1 MEENMADEEVVEEVV
16 EEAVAEEAPVT
27 EEISAEQTEEGA
39 GEEESKTL
47 LSGDEGEGEGD
58 NVVPEKY
65 EFEPPEGVEV
75 DPSKIEVFGETAK
88 ELGLNQKQFQQLVE
102 YDIQRSA
109 AALEEMSTQFSE
121 RINHWA
127 EDTKADKELGGENL
141 DENLGLA
148 KRAIDTFGSPQ
159 LAKLIDAP
167 SADNPDGLGLGNH
180 PEVIRLFYR
189 VGRAISESD
198 LVTGDN
204 KIEGRDSLE
213 KMYPTMFAAN

>member
-1 MEENMADEEVVEEVV
+1 MADEEEVVEEVV
-16 EEAVAEEAPVT
+16 EAVAEETP
-27 EEISAEQTEEGA
+27 AEQTEEVA

-47 LSGDEGEGEGD
+47 LSGDEGDGEGE
-58 NVVPEKY
+58 NAIPEKY

-75 DPSKIEVFGETAK
+75 DASKVESFGETAK
-88 ELGLNQKQFQQLVE
+88 ELGLSQKQFQQLVE
-102 YDIQRSA
+102 YDMKRNAS
-109 AALEEMSTQFSE
+109 ALEDMSTQFSE

-127 EDTKADKELGGENL
+127 EETKADKELGGETL

-148 KRAIDTFGSPQ
+148 KQAIDTFGSPQ

-213 KMYPTMFAAN
+213 KMYPTMFASN

>member
-1 MEENMADEEVVEEVV
+1 MADEEVV

-27 EEISAEQTEEGA
+27 EEISAEQTEEVA

-58 NVVPEKY
+58 DTVPEKY

-75 DPSKIEVFGETAK
+75 DPSKIEGFGETAK
-88 ELGLNQKQFQQLVE
+88 DLGLSQKQFQQLVE
-102 YDIQRSA
+102 YDI
-109 AALEEMSTQFSE
+109 E
-121 RINHWA
+121 RDA
-127 EDTKADKELGGENL
+127 
-141 DENLGLA
+141 NLGLA
-148 KRAIDTFGSPQ
+148 KQAIDTFGSPQ

-198 LVTGDN
+198 LVTGDT

>member
-1 MEENMADEEVVEEVV
+1 MADEDEVVEAAEEVAPA
-16 EEAVAEEAPVT
+16 EEDTPAEQPAEEA
-27 EEISAEQTEEGA
+27 SAGE
-39 GEEESKTL
+39 EEESKTL

-58 NVVPEKY
+58 NAVPEKY

-75 DPSKIEVFGETAK
+75 DPSKIEGFGETAK
-88 ELGLNQKQFQQLVE
+88 DLGLSQKQFQQLVE
-102 YDIQRSA
+102 YDIERSA

-121 RINHWA
+121 RIADWA
-127 EDTKADKELGGENL
+127 EETKADKELGGEEL
-141 DENLGLA
+141 DANLGLA
-148 KRAIDTFGSPQ
+148 KQAIDTFGSPQ

-198 LVTGDN
+198 LVTGDT
-204 KIEGRDSLE
+204 KVEGRDSLE

>member
-1 MEENMADEEVVEEVV
+1 MNMDDDAIVEAAV
-16 EEAVAEEAPVT
+16 EEAVENPIPEDTA
-27 EEISAEQTEEGA
+27 AEQPEEGA
-39 GEEESKTL
+39 GGEESKTL
-47 LSGDEGEGEGD
+47 LSGDEGEGDGED
-58 NVVPEKY
+58 TSVIPDEY
-65 EFEPPEGVEV
+65 TFSPPEGVEV
-75 DPSKIEVFGETAK
+75 DVGKLEGFSDTAK
-88 ELGLNQKQFQQLVE
+88 DLQLTQNQYQRLVE
-102 YDIQRSA
+102 FDIERSA
-109 AALEEMSTQFSE
+109 AAVQEMSGQFQE
-121 RINHWA
+121 RISSWA
-127 EDTKADKELGGENL
+127 DEAKADKELGGEDL
-141 DENLGLA
+141 DKNLGLA
-148 KRAIDTFGSPQ
+148 KQAIDTFGSPQ

>member
-1 MEENMADEEVVEEVV
+1 MADEEVVEEVV
-16 EEAVAEEAPVT
+16 TEEAPVEEAAAA
-27 EEISAEQTEEGA
+27 EEITAEQTEEVA

-58 NVVPEKY
+58 DAVPEKY

-75 DPSKIEVFGETAK
+75 DPSKIEGFGETAK
-88 ELGLNQKQFQQLVE
+88 ELGLSQKQFQQLVE
-102 YDIQRSA
+102 YDIKRSA

-127 EDTKADKELGGENL
+127 EETKADKELGGEEL
-141 DENLGLA
+141 DANLGLA
-148 KRAIDTFGSPQ
+148 KQAIDTFGSPQ

-198 LVTGDN
+198 LVTGDT

>member
-1 MEENMADEEVVEEVV
+1 MADEEVV

-27 EEISAEQTEEGA
+27 EETSAEQTEEVA
-39 GEEESKTL
+39 GEEASKTL

-58 NVVPEKY
+58 DTVPEKY
-65 EFEPPEGVEV
+65 AFKPPEGVEV
-75 DPSKIEVFGETAK
+75 DQSKIDVFGETAK
-88 ELGLNQKQFQQLVE
+88 EMGLTQAQFQQLVE
-102 YDIQRSA
+102 YDIKRSA
-109 AALEEMSTQFSE
+109 AALQDMSSQFSE

-127 EDTKADKELGGENL
+127 EETKADKELGGESL
-141 DENLGLA
+141 DANLGLA
-148 KRAIDTFGSPQ
+148 KQAIDTFGSPQ

>member
-1 MEENMADEEVVEEVV
+1 MADEELA
-16 EEAVAEEAPVT
+16 EAVVT
-27 EEISAEQTEEGA
+27 EEVPAEAEELTAELPEEGA
-39 GEEESKTL
+39 DGEQSKTL
-47 LSGDEGEGEGD
+47 LSGDEGEGEG
-58 NVVPEKY
+58 VVPEKY
-65 EFEPPEGVEV
+65 AFEPPEGVEV
-75 DPSKIEVFGETAK
+75 DQSKIDVFGETAK
-88 ELGLNQKQFQQLVE
+88 EMGLTQAQFQQLVE
-102 YDIQRSA
+102 YDIKRSA
-109 AALEEMSTQFSE
+109 AALQDMSSQFSE

-127 EDTKADKELGGENL
+127 EETKADKELGGEAL
-141 DENLGLA
+141 DEHLGLA

-167 SADNPDGLGLGNH
+167 SANNPDGLGLGNH

>member
-1 MEENMADEEVVEEVV
+1 MADEEVVEEVV

-180 PEVIRLFYR
+180 PEVIRLFHR

>member
-1 MEENMADEEVVEEVV
+1 MADEEEVVEEVV
-16 EEAVAEEAPVT
+16 EAVAEETP
-27 EEISAEQTEEGA
+27 AEQTEEVA

-47 LSGDEGEGEGD
+47 LSGDEGDGEGE
-58 NVVPEKY
+58 NAIPEKY

-75 DPSKIEVFGETAK
+75 DASKVESFGETAK
-88 ELGLNQKQFQQLVE
+88 ELGLSQKQFQQLVE
-102 YDIQRSA
+102 YDMKRNAS
-109 AALEEMSTQFSE
+109 ALEDMSTQFSE

-127 EDTKADKELGGENL
+127 EETKADKELGGESL

-148 KRAIDTFGSPQ
+148 KQAIDTFGSPQ

-213 KMYPTMFAAN
+213 KMYPTMFASN

>member
-1 MEENMADEEVVEEVV
+1 MADEDVSEEVV
-16 EEAVAEEAPVT
+16 T
-27 EEISAEQTEEGA
+27 EDVIADETIAEQPEAGA
-39 GEEESKTL
+39 SETESKTL

-58 NVVPEKY
+58 DTVPEKY
-65 EFEPPEGVEV
+65 AFKPPEGVEV
-75 DPSKIEVFGETAK
+75 DQSKIEVFGETAK
-88 ELGLNQKQFQQLVE
+88 ELGLTQKQFQQLVE
-102 YDIQRSA
+102 YDITRSA
-109 AALEEMSTQFSE
+109 AALEDMSAQFSE

-127 EDTKADKELGGENL
+127 EETKADKELGGEAL
-141 DENLGLA
+141 DEHLGLA
-148 KRAIDTFGSPQ
+148 KRAIETFGSPQ

>member
-1 MEENMADEEVVEEVV
+1 MADEEVVEEVV
-16 EEAVAEEAPVT
+16 EESVAKEASVT
-27 EEISAEQTEEGA
+27 EEISAEQPEEGA

-109 AALEEMSTQFSE
+109 AALEEMSTQFSA
-121 RINHWA
+121 RIKHWA
-127 EDTKADKELGGENL
+127 EDTKADKELGGESL

-159 LAKLIDAP
+159 LAKLIDPP

>member
-1 MEENMADEEVVEEVV
+1 MADEEEVVEEVV
-16 EEAVAEEAPVT
+16 EETP
-27 EEISAEQTEEGA
+27 AEQTEEVA
-39 GEEESKTL
+39 GEEKESKTL
-47 LSGDEGEGEGD
+47 LSGDEGEGEGE
-58 NVVPEKY
+58 NAIPEKY

-75 DPSKIEVFGETAK
+75 DASKIESFGETAK
-88 ELGLNQKQFQQLVE
+88 ELGLSQKQFQQLVE
-102 YDIQRSA
+102 YDMERNASA
-109 AALEEMSTQFSE
+109 LKDMSTQFSE

-127 EDTKADKELGGENL
+127 EETKADKELGGESL

>member
-1 MEENMADEEVVEEVV
+1 MADEEVVEEVV

-27 EEISAEQTEEGA
+27 EEISAEQTEEVA
-39 GEEESKTL
+39 GEEEESKTL

-58 NVVPEKY
+58 DVVPEKY

>member
-1 MEENMADEEVVEEVV
+1 MADEEVVEEVV

-27 EEISAEQTEEGA
+27 EEVSAEQTEEGA

-159 LAKLIDAP
+159 LAKLIDVP

>member
-1 MEENMADEEVVEEVV
+1 MADEEVVEEVV

-27 EEISAEQTEEGA
+27 EEVSAEQTEEGA

-58 NVVPEKY
+58 NVVPEKD

-127 EDTKADKELGGENL
+127 EDTKADKELGGENF

-159 LAKLIDAP
+159 LAKLIDVP

>member
-1 MEENMADEEVVEEVV
+1 MADEEVVEEVV
-16 EEAVAEEAPVT
+16 TEEAPVEEAAAA
-27 EEISAEQTEEGA
+27 EEITAEQTEEVA

-58 NVVPEKY
+58 DTVPEKY

-75 DPSKIEVFGETAK
+75 DPSKIEGFGETAK
-88 ELGLNQKQFQQLVE
+88 ELGLSQKQFQQLVE
-102 YDIQRSA
+102 YDIERSA

-127 EDTKADKELGGENL
+127 EDTKADKELGGESL

-148 KRAIDTFGSPQ
+148 KRAIDTIGSPQ

>member
-1 MEENMADEEVVEEVV
+1 MADEEVVEEVV

-88 ELGLNQKQFQQLVE
+88 ELGLNQKQFQRLVE
-102 YDIQRSA
+102 YDIERSA
-109 AALEEMSTQFSE
+109 AALQEMSTQFSE

>member
-1 MEENMADEEVVEEVV
+1 MADEDVSEEVV
-16 EEAVAEEAPVT
+16 T
-27 EEISAEQTEEGA
+27 EDVIADETIAEQPEAGA
-39 GEEESKTL
+39 SETESKTL

-58 NVVPEKY
+58 DTVPEKY
-65 EFEPPEGVEV
+65 AFKPPEGVEV
-75 DPSKIEVFGETAK
+75 DQSKIEVFGETAK
-88 ELGLNQKQFQQLVE
+88 ELGLTQKQFQQLVE
-102 YDIQRSA
+102 YDITRSA
-109 AALEEMSTQFSE
+109 AALEDMSAQFSE

-127 EDTKADKELGGENL
+127 EETKADKELGGEAL
-141 DENLGLA
+141 DEHLGLA
-148 KRAIDTFGSPQ
+148 KRAIETFGSPQ

-167 SADNPDGLGLGNH
+167 SATNPDGLGLGNH

-213 KMYPTMFAAN
+213 RMYPTMFAAN

>member
-1 MEENMADEEVVEEVV
+1 MADEEVVEEVV

-159 LAKLIDAP
+159 LAKLIDVP

>member
-1 MEENMADEEVVEEVV
+1 MADEEVVEEVV

-27 EEISAEQTEEGA
+27 EEVSAEQTEEGA

-127 EDTKADKELGGENL
+127 EDTKADKELGGENF

-159 LAKLIDAP
+159 LAKLIDVP

>member
-1 MEENMADEEVVEEVV
+1 MADEEVVEEVV

-27 EEISAEQTEEGA
+27 EEVSAEQTEEGA

-75 DPSKIEVFGETAK
+75 DPSKIAK

-127 EDTKADKELGGENL
+127 EDTKADKELGGESL

>member
-1 MEENMADEEVVEEVV
+1 MADEEVVEEVV
-16 EEAVAEEAPVT
+16 TEEAPVEEAAAA
-27 EEISAEQTEEGA
+27 EEITAEQTEEVA

-127 EDTKADKELGGENL
+127 EDTKADKELGGESL

-198 LVTGDN
+198 LVTGDT

>member
-1 MEENMADEEVVEEVV
+1 MADEEVV

-27 EEISAEQTEEGA
+27 EETSAEQTEEVA
-39 GEEESKTL
+39 GEEASKTL
-47 LSGDEGEGEGD
+47 LSGDEGEGEGAG
-58 NVVPEKY
+58 VVPEKY
-65 EFEPPEGVEV
+65 EFAPPEGVEV
-75 DPSKIEVFGETAK
+75 DQSKIEVFGETAK
-88 ELGLNQKQFQQLVE
+88 ELGLTQKQFQQLVE
-102 YDIQRSA
+102 YDITRSA
-109 AALEEMSTQFSE
+109 AALEDMSAQFSE

-127 EDTKADKELGGENL
+127 EETKADKELGGESL
-141 DENLGLA
+141 DANLGLA
-148 KRAIDTFGSPQ
+148 KQAIDTFGSPQ

-213 KMYPTMFAAN
+213 RMYPTMFASN

>member
-1 MEENMADEEVVEEVV
+1 MADEEVVEEVV

-27 EEISAEQTEEGA
+27 EEVSAEQTEEGA

-127 EDTKADKELGGENL
+127 EDTKADKELGGENF

>member
-1 MEENMADEEVVEEVV
+1 MADEEVV

-27 EEISAEQTEEGA
+27 EETSAEQTEEVA
-39 GEEESKTL
+39 GEEASKTL
-47 LSGDEGEGEGD
+47 LSGDEGEGEGAG
-58 NVVPEKY
+58 VVPEKY
-65 EFEPPEGVEV
+65 EFAPPEGVEV
-75 DPSKIEVFGETAK
+75 DQSKIEVFGETAK
-88 ELGLNQKQFQQLVE
+88 ELGLTQKQFQQLVE
-102 YDIQRSA
+102 YDITRSA
-109 AALEEMSTQFSE
+109 AALEDMSAQFSE

-127 EDTKADKELGGENL
+127 EETKADKELGGESL
-141 DENLGLA
+141 DANLGLA
-148 KRAIDTFGSPQ
+148 KQAIDTFGSPQ

>member
-1 MEENMADEEVVEEVV
+1 MADEEEVVEEVV
-16 EEAVAEEAPVT
+16 EETP
-27 EEISAEQTEEGA
+27 AEQTEAVA
-39 GEEESKTL
+39 GEEEESKTL
-47 LSGDEGEGEGD
+47 LSGDEGDGEGE
-58 NVVPEKY
+58 NAIPEKY

-75 DPSKIEVFGETAK
+75 DASKIESFGETAK
-88 ELGLNQKQFQQLVE
+88 ELGLSQKQFQQLVE
-102 YDIQRSA
+102 YDMERNASA
-109 AALEEMSTQFSE
+109 LKDMSTQFSE

-127 EDTKADKELGGENL
+127 EETKADKELGGESL

-148 KRAIDTFGSPQ
+148 KQAIDTFGSPQ

>member
-1 MEENMADEEVVEEVV
+1 MADEEVVEEVV
-16 EEAVAEEAPVT
+16 EESVAEEAAVT
-27 EEISAEQTEEGA
+27 EEISAEQTKEGA

-121 RINHWA
+121 RIKHWA
-127 EDTKADKELGGENL
+127 EDTKADKELGGESL

-159 LAKLIDAP
+159 LAKLIDPP

-189 VGRAISESD
+189 VGCAISESD
-198 LVTGDN
+198 LVTGDT
-204 KIEGRDSLE
+204 KVEGRDSLE

>member
-1 MEENMADEEVVEEVV
+1 MADEEVAEEVV
-16 EEAVAEEAPVT
+16 AEEVT
-27 EEISAEQTEEGA
+27 ADETTDETIAEQPEEGA
-39 GEEESKTL
+39 SEEKSKTL
-47 LSGDEGEGEGD
+47 LSGDEGEGADGD
-58 NVVPEKY
+58 AVPEKY
-65 EFEPPEGVEV
+65 EFKSPEGAEI

-88 ELGLNQKQFQQLVE
+88 ELGLTQNQFQQLVE
-102 YDIQRSA
+102 YDIKRSA
-109 AALEEMSTQFSE
+109 SAMQEMSAQFSE
-121 RINHWA
+121 RISHWA
-127 EDTKADKELGGENL
+127 DETKADKELGGESL

-167 SADNPDGLGLGNH
+167 SDTNPEGLGLGSH

-198 LVTGDN
+198 LVTGDT

-213 KMYPTMFAAN
+213 RMYPTMFAAN